1 MKPVPVFEAFAGYF
15 YTSIIM
21 IDSKRT
27 YNLVIEDFINYI
39 HSDGG
44 SYEKYALYVAIRMS
58 YVNSQIFNPTPW
70 KVKTTCG
77 CGINRAARILGE
89 IKNDKTNHFHFTKNG
104 GLVALSNKGRQE
116 RINRYGKTYRGDFV
130 FKIKAGEYSLNDII
144 KILKQVYIA
153 YYIDCA
159 TSKRNKEGVNKTT
172 SCDEK
177 GEPKPM
183 YQHLM
188 RKDSKMSRSEF
199 NRQTLKLAKDG
210 VILKSKRQFCR
221 VLNHVNDEI
230 MANYDCATK
239 VFVPKGSHLGFVTL
253 PCTYLFNEC
262 AKDDYKHVVWHGRK
276 INRRTGRKA
285 DRAKTNAVNET
296 SATSIDMVARWFT
309 MNDH

>member
-1 MKPVPVFEAFAGYF
+1 MKPVPVFEAFAGYSF
-15 YTSIIM
+15 ISIKM
-21 IDSKRT
+21 IHNQRT

-77 CGINRAARILGE
+77 CGINRAARLLGE
-89 IKNDKTNHFHFTKNG
+89 IKNDKTNHFHFTKKG
-104 GLVALSNKGRQE
+104 GLVALSNKGKQE

-159 TSKRNKEGVNKTT
+159 TSKRNKEGVGKTT

-199 NRQTLKLAKDG
+199 NRHTLKLAKDG

-221 VLNHVNDEI
+221 VLNHANDEI
-230 MANYDCATK
+230 VANYKCATK
-239 VFVPKGSHLGFVTL
+239 VFVPKGNPLGFVTL

-262 AKDDYKHVVWHGRK
+262 AKDDYKHIIWHGRK
-276 INRRTGRKA
+276 INRKAGRKA
-285 DRAKTNAVNET
+285 SRAKVNAISKTISE
-296 SATSIDMVARWFT
+296 IDKVARWFA